1 MVAFNPRAYLDTFK
15 DIRLAYEDLGKKG
28 KYNQNKGS
36 YRKAYN
42 KGLGDETDWVKK
54 LSDSTG
60 RRGTDVSDYT
70 AEEFA
75 KMHYDAFGSRPKEDR
90 LNQPGYEKNYAVAI
104 GAIEDPDLA
113 KYEKGFDQEQFD
125 TLLKKLTGSKIRQGR
140 AAGTEQRK
148 GTYTSGL
155 ANMMRNF

>member
-1 MVAFNPRAYLDTFK
+1 MVAFNPRAYLDTFR

-28 KYNQNKGS
+28 KYDKNKGA

-42 KGLGDETDWVKK
+42 KGLGDETNWVKK

-60 RRGTDVSDYT
+60 RRGTDISDYT

-75 KMHYDAFGSRPKEDR
+75 KAHYENFGSTPREDR

-140 AAGTEQRK
+140 AAGIQNRA
-148 GTYTSGL
+148 GTYAEGL
-155 ANMMRNF
+155 ARMMRNF